1 MTDEAYPDLT
11 GLEGTDVAVK
21 TAALLAAEPWFASE
35 IAGLQFYDYGKV
47 DELTGERV
55 LPLPGD
61 RLHLV
66 REPANP
72 HDENAVQVW
81 WRNSRMLGHL
91 PRYTAL
97 RIAPLLDAGAAARAY
112 VHHPGDGEAWSLR
125 ALVVGPAA
133 ETIHGR
139 FIQHLADAAM
149 CRSDA
154 EIERDRILRDRAE
167 QNRLTLRQQRR
178 QRLRTAVDVLRHVPS
193 EPMLPEPNA
202 QGRTDVDDLADVL
215 RCSRSTVVRIAASV
229 GIALGR
235 WDYTVDVTP
244 EFREALLEWDR
255 KPKRGG
261 KLPKLKG
268 TLGFREFYAEPDTGG
283 SYARSW

>member
-11 GLEGTDVAVK
+11 GLDGTDVAVE
-21 TAALLAAEPWFASE
+21 TAVLLAAEPWFASE
-35 IAGLQFYDYGKV
+35 ITGLQFYDYGKL

-72 HDENAVQVW
+72 HDGNAVQVW
-81 WRNSRMLGHL
+81 WRNFRMLGHL

-133 ETIHGR
+133 AEIHGR
-139 FIQHLADAAM
+139 LIHHLADAAL
-149 CRSDA
+149 CRSDV
-154 EIERDRILRDRAE
+154 EIERDRVLRDRAE
-167 QNRLTLRQQRR
+167 RNRLTLRQHRR
-178 QRLRTAVDVLRHVPS
+178 RRLRDAVEALRHVPC
-193 EPMLPEPNA
+193 EPVLPEPNA
-202 QGRTDVDDLADVL
+202 QGRTDVDDIADVL
-215 RCSRSTVVRIAASV
+215 RCSRSTVVRIAAWA
-229 GIALGR
+229 GITLER
-235 WDYTVDVTP
+235 WDYTVEVTS

-255 KPKRGG
+255 KPKRGS

-283 SYARSW
+283 VYARSW

>member
-1 MTDEAYPDLT
+1 MSEEAYPDLN
-11 GLEGTDVAVK
+11 GLAGTDVMVEAP
-21 TAALLAAEPWFASE
+21 ALLAAEPWFASE

-55 LPLPGD
+55 LPQPGD

-72 HDENAVQVW
+72 HDANAVQVW

-125 ALVVGPAA
+125 TLVVGPAA
-133 ETIHGR
+133 AEIHGR
-139 FIQHLADAAM
+139 FIKHLADASF
-149 CRSDA
+149 CKSDA
-154 EIERDRILRDRAE
+154 EIERDRLLSDRAE
-167 QNRLTLRQQRR
+167 RNRLALRQHRR
-178 QRLRTAVDVLRHVPS
+178 QRLRTAVEVLKQVPC

-202 QGRTDVDDLADVL
+202 QGRTDVDELADVL

-229 GIALGR
+229 GISLGR
-235 WDYTVDVTP
+235 WDHAVEVTP

-255 KPKRGG
+255 KPRRWG